1 MNTPPTEDI
10 TVADGPDARRHS
22 DRQPEPPAT
31 GAESDTRVSPRGA
44 GGSVVVSPL
53 DALRADE
60 RARSRS
66 LAIVAMVLV
75 AGAAGAL
82 PLLGGDPIAIRV
94 AIVSMAVMMVTN
106 AALFFWLGSPTRYS
120 DERSAVVWAAA
131 TLAALG
137 IVYYFGAFSA
147 AVVVVFLGLYF
158 IALGQSFR
166 IALMVYVTIAAGH
179 GVIAVSIA
187 FGLLTDRGLLTSES
201 ISSHIKVISALL
213 LQGVFMSGFFLA
225 RRSRRAMLD
234 AVQDLHDAVRE
245 VAQREVLLEEARQ
258 DFARAA
264 RIGGP
269 GRLTGAT
276 VGDFELGVIL
286 GRGAMGEVYEARHVE
301 AGTPAAVKVLLPS
314 TGSQPGSLSRFFR
327 ELEVAAGVQSPHVV
341 RVLQVADADASIPFL
356 AMELLRGSDLSSYLR
371 ERGRLDIGEAVD
383 LVRQVGRGLTD
394 AAAAGVVHRDL
405 KPQNLF
411 RVEAD
416 DGRAVW
422 KILDFGVSK
431 IAGHSGTLTQGKV
444 VGTPVYMAPE
454 QALGAAVDHRADLY
468 ALAAIAYRCLT
479 GRPPFKGGDVAAIL
493 YAVVNVMPAA
503 PGRLADLPQLDRVFE
518 RALAKD
524 PEQRFQSADELAQ
537 ALWRA
542 GTRAHG

>member
-1 MNTPPTEDI
+1 
-10 TVADGPDARRHS
+10 
-22 DRQPEPPAT
+22 
-31 GAESDTRVSPRGA
+31 
-44 GGSVVVSPL
+44 
-53 DALRADE
+53 
-60 RARSRS
+60 
-66 LAIVAMVLV
+66 
-75 AGAAGAL
+75 
-82 PLLGGDPIAIRV
+82 
-94 AIVSMAVMMVTN
+94 
-106 AALFFWLGSPTRYS
+106 
-120 DERSAVVWAAA
+120 
-131 TLAALG
+131 
-137 IVYYFGAFSA
+137 
-147 AVVVVFLGLYF
+147 
-158 IALGQSFR
+158 
-166 IALMVYVTIAAGH
+166 
-179 GVIAVSIA
+179 
-187 FGLLTDRGLLTSES
+187 
-201 ISSHIKVISALL
+201 
-213 LQGVFMSGFFLA
+213 MSGFFLA

-327 ELEVAAGVQSPHVV
+327 ELQVASDVRSPHVV
-341 RVLQVADADASIPFL
+341 RVLQVADADASMPFL

-371 ERGRLDIGEAVD
+371 ARGRLDIGETVD

-394 AAAAGVVHRDL
+394 AADAGVVHRDL

-431 IAGHSGTLTQGKV
+431 IAGHSGTLTQGNV

-454 QALGAAVDHRADLY
+454 QALGAAVDHRSDLY

-479 GRPPFKGGDVAAIL
+479 GQPPFKGGDVAAIL

-503 PGRLADLPQLDRVFE
+503 PGRIADLPQLDRVFE

-524 PEQRFQSADELAQ
+524 PEQRFESADALAQ